1 MIHRVFGIWSSVGLG
16 HLVVVGTL
24 LSGPSADLSEGG
36 MITVEL
42 LDAEPA
48 APVAVALPSPSVD
61 LAPSARL
68 EQPAGRI
75 PAPTRSGIDTS
86 PAAVPAP
93 SSSSAPSASP
103 PPVPASQVG
112 EPPRFL
118 HRVEPVYPPR
128 AQRAGLEGAVQ
139 LRLRLSSGGRL
150 LAAEVI
156 TGSGSPALDA
166 AALEAARA
174 SRYEPARLDGAPVAS
189 ETEATYRF
197 ELR

>member
-61 LAPSARL
+61 LAPSAQL
-68 EQPAGRI
+68 EQPAVRI
-75 PAPTRSGIDTS
+75 PASARSGIDTS

-93 SSSSAPSASP
+93 SSAAAPSASP

-118 HRVEPVYPPR
+118 QRVEPIYPPR
-128 AQRAGLEGAVQ
+128 AQRAGLEGTVQ

-150 LAAEVI
+150 LGAEVI
-156 TGSGSPALDA
+156 GGSGSPALDA

>member
-16 HLVVVGTL
+16 HLVVLGTL

-48 APVAVALPSPSVD
+48 APVAVALPLPSVD

-68 EQPAGRI
+68 EQPSVRI
-75 PAPTRSGIDTS
+75 PVSTRSGIDTS
-86 PAAVPAP
+86 PAAAPAP
-93 SSSSAPSASP
+93 SSAAAPSASP
-103 PPVPASQVG
+103 PPVSASQVG

-118 HRVEPVYPPR
+118 QRVEPIYPPR
-128 AQRAGLEGAVQ
+128 AQRAGLEGTVQ

-150 LAAEVI
+150 LGAEVI
-156 TGSGSPALDA
+156 GGSGSPALDA